1 MPWVMMYLLTP
12 SFAMGIKVFLE
23 LQSSNESLLPEL
35 VLLSFS
41 LVFLSSGMKR
51 LPYTEEEFGSPPNK
65 LARMDEPKRGVF

>member
-1 MPWVMMYLLTP
+1 
-12 SFAMGIKVFLE
+12 MGIKVFLE

-35 VLLSFS
+35 FSLSFS

-51 LPYTEEEFGSPPNK
+51 LPHTEEEFGSHPNK